1 MVSCLDFLLK
11 LTEELVVD
19 YASELERK
27 LEEAFPRSVD
37 GRRYV

>member
-1 MVSCLDFLLK
+1 LVSYLDFLLK

-37 GRRYV
+37 GRPYV